1 VAQAEAAL
9 KLVNST
15 DAASRD
21 RGLGLLFDM
30 DRVLGLGLEA
40 ADAMVEL
47 DGEDKRLFEERL
59 AARKAGDYKR
69 SDELRAALETRGIR
83 VKDTKDGARW
93 ERIKEGSAR

>member
-1 VAQAEAAL
+1 M

-15 DAASRD
+15 DTASRD
-21 RGLGLLFDM
+21 RGIGLLFDM

-40 ADAMVEL
+40 GASAMPEL
-47 DGEDKRLFEERL
+47 EGEDKRLFEERL
-59 AARKAGDYKR
+59 AARTAGDYRR
-69 SDELRAALETRGIR
+69 SDELRTALEARGIK